1 MRERGNSGQAAF
13 VLFCA
18 AALWLLA
25 SPVSE
30 ARADYYQAKH
40 WFESHS
46 QTNRIALQD
55 ALFWSGDY
63 FGPID
68 AEFGSQTYAS
78 LVSFQRRSGA
88 APTGV
93 LRGTDRAALLD
104 EAKRIRQVLYY
115 HSRRTGGAPAARYRT
130 PGYAMAPPTL
140 ILP

>member
-1 MRERGNSGQAAF
+1 MRQHGNSGKAAF

-18 AALWLLA
+18 AAFWLLA

-40 WFESHS
+40 WFESQS
-46 QTNRIALQD
+46 PSSRVALQN
-55 ALFWSGDY
+55 ALFWSGEY

-68 AEFGSQTYAS
+68 AQFGSQTYAS
-78 LVSFQRRSGA
+78 LISFQRRSGA

-93 LRGTDRAALLD
+93 LNRSDRAALHD
-104 EAKRIRQVLYY
+104 EARRIRQLLYY
-115 HSRRTGGAPAARYRT
+115 HSRRTGGTPATGYRS
-130 PGYAMAPPTL
+130 PGYALATPTL